1 MGLHVSL
8 KLTAYIHETIFTLWD
23 YMCPWDWV
31 CPWDRLP
38 LFVHSAFID
47 QVISDHWFHLK
58 LFEFM
63 SSHLDKLT
71 QPSLQS
77 SISGSIRAIFTTYG
91 MVLIPNFWCIA
102 LSHSSTGLGS
112 TNDLSWKS
120 KTYLVAA
127 WYSSSET
134 VHSILKILIQSSR
147 HLYFVLCILA
157 SQEKWKMSSF
167 SVSILSTFICNVV
180 AIDT

>member
-1 MGLHVSL
+1 MFHSAWCTPWFPVRLNVSMGLNVSLNLTTFIHRTLCALWDYMCPRDWMCTRDWLPHCLCGLDNIYPMRQHVSMGLHVSL

-23 YMCPWDWV
+23 YMCPWYWM

-38 LFVHSAFID
+38 LFIHSAFID

-77 SISGSIRAIFTTYG
+77 SKSGSIRAIFTTYG
-91 MVLIPNFWCIA
+91 MVLIPIF
-102 LSHSSTGLGS
+102 L
-112 TNDLSWKS
+112 
-120 KTYLVAA
+120 
-127 WYSSSET
+127 
-134 VHSILKILIQSSR
+134 ILFVFNLIR
-147 HLYFVLCILA
+147 
-157 SQEKWKMSSF
+157 QEK
-167 SVSILSTFICNVV
+167 
-180 AIDT
+180 